1 MGKKKIY
8 LVWIIMVLLVMI
20 VGSYAYFSWKTSESR
35 LVLTVGDI
43 NNIQVVLKPYRI
55 DAEMVPVSTYE
66 SESYVNVD
74 VINSSNKSKGF
85 ELYYRV
91 NTIDKELRS
100 SDFKYTITKST
111 DGGSTY
117 SEVKTGNFSEAVD
130 STDITIYSA
139 TVSSKTTEK
148 YRVYVWLSNNGDQ
161 SNVSGAS
168 FNAELRAEFDS
179 SSNIVVDV
187 PEGLI
192 PVVFDTSDGTVIKT
206 VSKDDESWYDY
217 NSQEWANAVLVKSSG
232 TQTRSYY
239 STNNGVVVNQNDIL
253 AYYTYIP
260 RYKYKIWGTGKE
272 QTIDIQFES
281 ASMKKSTDT
290 TVGSYLTHPAFTFGG
305 TELNGIWVGKFET
318 TGTADE
324 PTVLPDVTALTT
336 QSTSNQL
343 KTSLKFSGGNLSS
356 GGSIS
361 FSGNTTYGLTTDTNS
376 HMMKNREWGAVAYL
390 SHSKYGTNKEIYIN
404 NSSLHYTGRSGGN
417 VPGSTPINGIYT
429 DQTSTELYNE
439 YGYYT
444 WDGYLLSYGTNTK
457 SSTRDLTKAASTTEN
472 ITGVYDMV
480 GGANEYVMGVFANS
494 SGQLWSGNSTTWNSG
509 FTGLM
514 GESGESYTGT
524 SFPDSKYY
532 DVYKASSG
540 ITISDLTACNGGV
553 CYGHALSETGWWY
566 NDGYALVSASQ
577 PWFVRGGNFDWG
589 TGSGIFFIGGLGG
602 DPGGNYGFR
611 SVIIYDPPG
620 KVTVSF
626 DSNGGSSCA
635 GGTYDAG
642 VVYGTLCT
650 PSKSGYSFF
659 GWYNKD
665 EYNEYTLSSGM
676 MENDDHVF
684 GPNVSLDAGKYVAEI
699 TGSNLSGLS
708 FDIYTSADASVIPY
722 DNITITD
729 TKVTIY
735 FTLNKTVS
743 SVEIRTIKNGST
755 FTFDSLKIYSATT
768 SDSIVPTGSHT
779 LTAEYIDDI
788 APTGTVQATLSGS
801 IISASVSAT
810 DTGSGIKEYGYLIQK
825 NNTTCPTSGY
835 TVSSNSSYTFNV
847 STNGTYTVCVKVVDN
862 AGNIGYI
869 SNTIVNDITSLT
881 VNLNGGS
888 TSQTFTST
896 YKENTTIA
904 LTTPTRPGY
913 TFTGWKVTSGSSK
926 ILNNMVVNGNF
937 ESGSNNWSLSNASI
951 TTSEKYSGSNSL
963 LFSSGTTVMTT
974 QTLSQTAPILN
985 HKYYGSLMFKAPS
998 GFTITDARFEWYT
1011 ADADGALMTFAQK
1024 VGTDGAWKRYSGI
1037 GQITSSSYLSNSW
1050 YLRNFVVSGSA
1061 NSYVDDII
1069 IIDLTESYGSG
1080 NEPTKEW
1087 LDANVG
1093 YFDNYMLVIG
1103 DTDSTLEAL
1112 WEVSDT
1118 TAPTCSLSVSG
1129 TTITGSYADEG
1140 GSGVVYYGY
1149 SSSMTGTSTA
1159 TKTISSTGT
1168 YTFYVKDGVGNN
1180 TSCSL
1185 GVIATTSSTDCSSWG
1200 SYYCTSW
1207 GSYYCKSSTGN
1218 ACGNQSCCASEGG
1231 TWTRDCNK
1239 YGRDCNS
1246 YTTTYSCA
1254 SGYTKANNSYCYKI
1268 N

>member
-66 SESYVNVD
+66 SEDYVNVD
-74 VINSSNKSKGF
+74 VVNSSNKSKGF

-130 STDITIYSA
+130 GTDITIYSA

-161 SNVSGAS
+161 SNIAGSS

-187 PEGLI
+187 PDGLI
-192 PVVFDTSDGTVIKT
+192 PVVFDTSSGTVVKT

-217 NSQEWANAVLVKSSG
+217 NSQEWANAVLVKESG

-239 STNNGVVVNQNDIL
+239 STNNGVVVNQDDIL

-260 RYKYKIWGTGKE
+260 RYSYRIPTSVSCSSIANPTTLGQPSCYEYVLDDSNKATLIDTWYQFVSEFEDADYTSEQAEADVNRCLASQNIRNKCALNDKYNMDDVISYSLDATGTEVSYTIEFVPSRTTTSSDAKR
-272 QTIDIQFES
+272 IDIRFES
-281 ASMKKSTDT
+281 KDTVKSTGDA
-290 TVGSYLTHPAFTFGG
+290 VNEYLTHPAFNFGG

-324 PTVLPDVTALTT
+324 PTVLPDVTSLTT

-356 GGSIS
+356 SGSIS
-361 FSGNTTYGLTTDTNS
+361 FSGNTTYGLTTSTNS

-390 SHSKYGTNKEIYIN
+390 SHSKYGINKEIYIN
-404 NSSLHYTGRSGGN
+404 NSSSHYTGRSGGN
-417 VPGSTPINGIYT
+417 VPGSTPINGVYT
-429 DQTSTELYNE
+429 DQTSTKLYNE

-444 WDGYLLSYGTNTK
+444 WDGYLISYGTNTK
-457 SSTRDLTKAASTTEN
+457 SSIRDLTKVASTTEN
-472 ITGVYDMV
+472 ITGIYDMV
-480 GGANEYVMGVFANS
+480 GGVNEYVMGVFANS

-524 SFPDSKYY
+524 AFPDSKYY
-532 DVYKASSG
+532 DVYKAASG

-566 NDGYALVSASQ
+566 NDGYALVSTSQ
-577 PWFVRGGNFDWG
+577 PWFVRGGNFGWG

-602 DPGGNYGFR
+602 DPGDNYGFR
-611 SVIIYDPPG
+611 SVIVYDPPG

-626 DSNGGSSCA
+626 DSNGGSSCT

-642 VVYGTLCT
+642 VTYRSLCT
-650 PSKSGYSFF
+650 PSRGGYSFF

-676 MENDDHVF
+676 MENDSHVF

-708 FDIYTSADASVIPY
+708 FDIYTSTDASVIPY
-722 DNITITD
+722 NNIEITD

-735 FTLNKTVS
+735 FTLSKTVS
-743 SVEIRTIKNGST
+743 PIEIRTIKNGST

-779 LTAEYIDDI
+779 LTAEYIDTN
-788 APTGTVQATLSGS
+788 APTGTILVNYNGGILKGT
-801 IISASVSAT
+801 VSAT
-810 DTGSGIKEYGYLIQK
+810 DIGSGVASYMYALS
-825 NNTTCPTSGY
+825 TSSTCPTTGY
-835 TVSSNSSYTFNV
+835 IESTNNSYSFSITSVGTYYICTKVKDKVGNISEPIISSAYVLGSPTITLGTNGNSTYVKGNVSSTIIVSRGGADLDTSTFKYIYSTSSTATPNTSFTSGNSYTLTSATGKYYLIVKACDINGECTTKV
-847 STNGTYTVCVKVVDN
+847 SNLFYVDN
-862 AGNIGYI
+862 E
-869 SNTIVNDITSLT
+869 V
-881 VNLNGGS
+881 
-888 TSQTFTST
+888 
-896 YKENTTIA
+896 
-904 LTTPTRPGY
+904 
-913 TFTGWKVTSGSSK
+913 
-926 ILNNMVVNGNF
+926 
-937 ESGSNNWSLSNASI
+937 
-951 TTSEKYSGSNSL
+951 
-963 LFSSGTTVMTT
+963 
-974 QTLSQTAPILN
+974 
-985 HKYYGSLMFKAPS
+985 PS
-998 GFTITDARFEWYT
+998 C
-1011 ADADGALMTFAQK
+1011 K
-1024 VGTDGAWKRYSGI
+1024 
-1037 GQITSSSYLSNSW
+1037 
-1050 YLRNFVVSGSA
+1050 
-1061 NSYVDDII
+1061 
-1069 IIDLTESYGSG
+1069 
-1080 NEPTKEW
+1080 
-1087 LDANVG
+1087 
-1093 YFDNYMLVIG
+1093 
-1103 DTDSTLEAL
+1103 
-1112 WEVSDT
+1112 
-1118 TAPTCSLSVSG
+1118 LSVSG
-1129 TTITGSYADEG
+1129 TTITGTYSDTG
-1140 GSGVVYYGY
+1140 GSGVAYYGY
-1149 SSSMTGTSTA
+1149 SSGMTGTSSA
-1159 TKTISSTGT
+1159 TKTISATGT
-1168 YTFYVKDGVGNN
+1168 HTFYVKDGAGNSK
-1180 TSCSL
+1180 SCSL
-1185 GVIATTSSTDCSSWG
+1185 SVVATTSSTDCSSWG

-1254 SGYTKANNSYCYKI
+1254 SGYTKASNSYCYKI